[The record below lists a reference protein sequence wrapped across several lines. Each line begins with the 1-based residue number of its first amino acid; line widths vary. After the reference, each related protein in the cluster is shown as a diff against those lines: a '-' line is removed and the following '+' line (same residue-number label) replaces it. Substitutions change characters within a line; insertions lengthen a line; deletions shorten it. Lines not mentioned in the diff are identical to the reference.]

1 MMSDHDIMW
10 SYFYVCFWGENNHLE
25 QILYT
30 ILNLSK
36 RFIIF
41 TTNCYAVFVLDDYS
55 MYIMLGIMEDLL
67 KRGYTPV
74 IIGGGVTGDKQ
85 VNSTDSHVPLKAKY
99 RELTR
104 KRRPSQH

>member
-1 MMSDHDIMW
+1 
-10 SYFYVCFWGENNHLE
+10 
-25 QILYT
+25 
-30 ILNLSK
+30 
-36 RFIIF
+36 
-41 TTNCYAVFVLDDYS
+41 